1 MKNVE
6 LNQELIAQGYLAYA
20 FRQGGESPLKFEDN
34 SDIVT
39 DKDVN
44 PIPVTPKGGKEPIP
58 FVPRGSRNDL
68 PYDILRRTAKNVTVG
83 SNIEF
88 KSKVVYGDGILVY
101 RQVRNE
107 ATGKWE
113 KQEVTREDVPE
124 IFDFLELNDFGHVRM
139 ELANDLCLFYDAYV
153 EYVFD
158 RNDPPRL
165 VQVIPLETACSRIS
179 EIDEKEGRSLWHGYS
194 AEWYLGTPT
203 DLVATPL
210 LDRRAPLRDLLTRMG
225 RLPGKNGIAKTG
237 RDRRF
242 VHNLRINTPGRFYY
256 ARPYWWSVF
265 ASGWYD
271 FSNAIPTYKKALI
284 KNQMSLRY
292 IVYIKDT
299 FWAEL
304 FKKHRATDEKAQ
316 ADLQKKFLDELN
328 DYLTGEENAGKTF
341 VSHFRYDRVKGIED
355 KDILITPLDNALKGG
370 EYIEDSEE
378 TSNTLSYG
386 MGVHPSIIGS
396 SPGKNK
402 SINGTEARE
411 LFIITQALM
420 KSFQEAT
427 LEPLYFAKRLNG
439 WPDDI
444 RFSVTNVQLTT
455 LDKGTGATKNTGLK
469 PENDEE

>member
-1 MKNVE
+1 MKNE
-6 LNQELIAQGYLAYA
+6 GINQELIAQGYLAYA
-20 FRQGGESPLKFEDN
+20 CRQGGESPLKFEDN

-44 PIPVTPKGGKEPIP
+44 PIPITPKGGKEPIP

-68 PYDILRRTAKNVTVG
+68 PYDILRRTAKNVTVA

-101 RQVRNE
+101 RQGRNG
-107 ATGKWE
+107 ATGKGGR
-113 KQEVTREDVPE
+113 QEVPREDGPQ
-124 IFDFLELNDFGHVRM
+124 IFDFLELNDFGHVRV
-139 ELANDLCLFYDAYV
+139 ELAKDLCLFYDAYV

-165 VQVIPLETACSRIS
+165 VQVRPLETTCSRIS

-194 AEWYLGTPT
+194 AEWHLGTPT

-242 VHNLRINTPGRFYY
+242 IHNLRINTPGRFYY

-304 FKKHRATDEKAQ
+304 FKKHRATEEKAQ
-316 ADLQKKFLDELN
+316 AALQKKFLDELN

-427 LEPLYFAKRLNG
+427 LEPLYFAKRING
-439 WPDDI
+439 WPEDI
-444 RFSVTNVQLTT
+444 HFSVTNVQLTT

-469 PENDEE
+469 PETEE

>member
-1 MKNVE
+1 MKEE

-20 FRQGGESPLKFEDN
+20 FSQGGESPLKFEDN

-44 PIPVTPKGGKEPIP
+44 PIPVTPKGGKDPIP

-68 PYDILRRTAKNVTVG
+68 PYDILRRTARNVTVA

-101 RQVRNE
+101 REVKD
-107 ATGKWE
+107 AVTGKWE
-113 KQEVTREDVPE
+113 KQEVTRQDAPE

-225 RLPGKNGIAKTG
+225 RLPGKNGIAKAG

-242 VHNLRINTPGRFYY
+242 VHNLRINTPGRADGNWQWRAAETALTPALAGEIRTIT
-256 ARPYWWSVF
+256 ARYFRARAAKP
-265 ASGWYD
+265 GGE
-271 FSNAIPTYKKALI
+271 
-284 KNQMSLRY
+284 
-292 IVYIKDT
+292 DT
-299 FWAEL
+299 PA
-304 FKKHRATDEKAQ
+304 APAPGPAQAAPQKAQ
-316 ADLQKKFLDELN
+316 SNEKK
-328 DYLTGEENAGKTF
+328 
-341 VSHFRYDRVKGIED
+341 
-355 KDILITPLDNALKGG
+355 
-370 EYIEDSEE
+370 
-378 TSNTLSYG
+378 
-386 MGVHPSIIGS
+386 
-396 SPGKNK
+396 
-402 SINGTEARE
+402 
-411 LFIITQALM
+411 
-420 KSFQEAT
+420 
-427 LEPLYFAKRLNG
+427 
-439 WPDDI
+439 
-444 RFSVTNVQLTT
+444 SVQSVQ
-455 LDKGTGATKNTGLK
+455 N
-469 PENDEE
+469 